1 MNPVY
6 ASLPTTI
13 FEEMSGLARA
23 HDAINLGQGFPDAAG
38 PEDVRRKAAE
48 ASVDGYNQ
56 YPPMRGLP
64 ELREAIAAHYG
75 AHQRLAIDPDTQ
87 VCITSGAT
95 EALAASILA
104 VLSPGDEAIVIQPA
118 YDAYAPLIRRA
129 GATPRFVSLAPPG
142 WKLTRETLESAV
154 TAKTRAIVVNTPLNP
169 LGTMMGEEELK
180 VLAEFCIAHDL
191 IAISD
196 EVWEHVRFGGAAHR
210 SPLDLPGMAGRTI
223 KIGSAGKVFSLTGW
237 KTGWAIAAP
246 ALIDMVA
253 KAHQFLTFTTP
264 PNLQTAVA
272 YGLGKDD
279 DYFAEMRAGY
289 QRARDRLAFG
299 LEAAGY
305 AVLAPPAT
313 YFLSIDLAA
322 SGIALDD
329 RNFCRRIVEEHGVAA
344 IPVSAFYEEEPVSH
358 LARLCFAKANAVL
371 DVAIERLAGARKAL
385 G

>member
-75 AHQRLAIDPDTQ
+75 AHQGLAIDPDTQ
-87 VCITSGAT
+87 VCVTSGAT

-129 GATPRFVSLAPPG
+129 GATPRFVSLAPPD

>member
-75 AHQRLAIDPDTQ
+75 AHQGLAIDPDTQ
-87 VCITSGAT
+87 VCVTSGAT

-129 GATPRFVSLAPPG
+129 GATPRFVSLAPPD

-313 YFLSIDLAA
+313 YFLSIDLVA

-358 LARLCFAKANAVL
+358 LARLCFAKANAIL
-371 DVAIERLAGARKAL
+371 DDAIERLAGARKAL

>member
-169 LGTMMGEEELK
+169 LGTMMGEDELK

-210 SPLDLPGMAGRTI
+210 SPIALPGMAGRTI

-313 YFLSIDLAA
+313 YFLSIDLVA